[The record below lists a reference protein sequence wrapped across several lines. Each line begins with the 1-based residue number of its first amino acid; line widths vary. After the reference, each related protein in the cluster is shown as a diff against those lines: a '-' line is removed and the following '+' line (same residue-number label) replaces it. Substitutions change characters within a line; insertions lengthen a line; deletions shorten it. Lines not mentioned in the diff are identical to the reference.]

1 MPVAACG
8 DEEGKPQV
16 AARPSLKE
24 EGVPRMLKC
33 VPGDSGSCRGCS
45 PHPPPFFFEHRQS
58 FSCLQFL
65 VTIAQF
71 EIHYWV
77 AFALSWSQTVLKD
90 FWNLVILMFCI
101 WCRLN

>member
-16 AARPSLKE
+16 AARLSLKE

-33 VPGDSGSCRGCS
+33 VPGDSGSCQACS
-45 PHPPPFFFEHRQS
+45 PPPFYLSTDRV
-58 FSCLQFL
+58 FL
-65 VTIAQF
+65 VSSIPSLKF
-71 EIHYWV
+71 IIWV
-77 AFALSWSQTVLKD
+77 TFALSWSQTVLKD
-90 FWNLVILMFCI
+90 FWNLVTLLFCT